1 MKKGAVI
8 LMSICA
14 LFLSMT
20 VGIFIGRNLDDEY
33 VAMPQSSAVT
43 VLTDNTQSG
52 IKQTDDFRLDINLAS
67 KVQLME
73 LPDIGEIT
81 AQKIIDY
88 RETYGPF
95 QSTDDLLNID
105 GIGQKKLKVIEE
117 YITVGG

>member
-8 LMSICA
+8 LLSICA